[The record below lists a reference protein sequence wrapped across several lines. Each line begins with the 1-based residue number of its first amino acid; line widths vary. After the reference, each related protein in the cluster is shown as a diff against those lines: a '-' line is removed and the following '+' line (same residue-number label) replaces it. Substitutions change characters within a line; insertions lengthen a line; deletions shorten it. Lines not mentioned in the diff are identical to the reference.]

1 MKRCNTDKWRVYGG
15 SRMAR
20 RNNRIRTEEIEL
32 HGHRVS
38 YRVAGEGPVIL
49 LIHGIAGRSEQW
61 LDSMAILA
69 QEHTVLAPD
78 LLGHGHSAKP
88 RGDYSLGAYASGL
101 RDLMIALGHAKATV
115 VGHSLGG
122 GIALQF
128 AYQFPERTERLVLVS
143 SGGPGREGDPLLRAA
158 GPAA

>member
-15 SRMAR
+15 SRMTR
-20 RNNRIRTEEIEL
+20 WNNRIRTEEIKL

-49 LIHGIAGRSEQW
+49 LIHGTAGRSEQW

-69 QEHTVLAPD
+69 RDHTVLAPD

-88 RGDYSLGAYASGL
+88 RGDYSLRAYAAGL
-101 RDLMIALGHAKATV
+101 RDPIIALGHAK
-115 VGHSLGG
+115 GS
-122 GIALQF
+122 
-128 AYQFPERTERLVLVS
+128 
-143 SGGPGREGDPLLRAA
+143 
-158 GPAA
+158 